1 MFKYM
6 NLHKLHGRAYMDEVG
21 AEGGEAGGGTAPPT
35 ITPEQFSALQES
47 VAKLEAKNKEL
58 LQARADAKKA
68 ADDAMAEAARKN
80 GDVDAIDK
88 SWADKYSTREKE
100 LLSQLAERDGAI
112 TKITVGSE
120 AQRLASELALPG
132 SADVLLPHIERR
144 LSVEIKDGQV
154 IRRVLDKE
162 GKPSA
167 LSIDDLR
174 KEIENNPAF
183 APLIIGSKASGSG
196 GVGGKGSPT
205 AVKTVTRAEFDAMS
219 QKERSSFIN
228 VDKGNVVD

>member
-1 MFKYM
+1 MSE
-6 NLHKLHGRAYMDEVG
+6 EVVV
-21 AEGGEAGGGTAPPT
+21 EEPVTTT

-132 SADVLLPHIERR
+132 SADVLQLHIERR

-167 LSIDDLR
+167 MSIEDLR
-174 KEIENNPAF
+174 KEFDSNPAF
-183 APLIIGSKASGSG
+183 APLIVGSKANGSG
-196 GVGGKGSPT
+196 GVGGKGNPT

-219 QKERSSFIN
+219 QKDRSSFVN